1 MKKKR
6 VLIAVLAL
14 MALVPAYA
22 VLNEKDLAQTL
33 SVLRY
38 ELRSAWQASEERA
51 ARTRGRGERQHAQL
65 VQMMQRSNELSLML
79 YSQKQD
85 YTFDMTY
92 ALNEVSRQYDEFAS
106 QRLPFDDIITRLD
119 IDIDRYDR
127 LIHTLKRLPPAQ
139 LMAYRDSTGQ
149 LVYMEAD
156 AWRNRRDS
164 LRRQRGEMATRRAMD
179 TTGRTRPFRLDS
191 LGQQDRDSCIFYA
204 ENLLRA
210 CIVEKERLVRDST
223 HYAETAALLKSTYDY
238 AQQRYK
244 TVQNRI
250 FIEGQTPY
258 GTLLKSFPRYWQQ
271 AVSDARDKYSP
282 QALGDVNSQWR
293 GPMVTAFSLFLL
305 VYLLI
310 SGVLGV
316 AVVAFL
322 TRKVSF
328 FKKKR
333 FTDHRFEMTLI
344 VGVVIFAV
352 SIMIASAA
360 SKQNFFAMASK
371 LLVEFA
377 WMLAAILVS
386 LVIRLGWMDKATGE
400 EKVDTVETEDPAQ
413 EKVRK
418 GLRLYVPI
426 LLLSFIIISLRI
438 AFIPNSLLN
447 IIFPPVLLLFTV
459 FQGWTLFRYRKALPH
474 WDVIYGW
481 ISLLVLVAT
490 TVIAFKGYVLLGVQ
504 LLIWWIFLLTILQS
518 ITAVYDLLYIYYV
531 RHIKKTKENYIEE
544 HPNLP
549 NKSNED
555 LIAVTWP
562 HSFVKQALLPI
573 AIVLAIPFSLYMA
586 SSVFDLNGVYHEY
599 YKYPFLNV
607 EGYISLS
614 LSKIIMVVVL
624 FFLFRYLVYA
634 GKAVYRLLK
643 IKSLLNNSK
652 DRLFHENQANFTLFE
667 NVIAITLWGVYIITI
682 FLLLQIPTAAVK
694 VIAAGLATGLGFAM
708 KDILNNFFYGVQLM
722 SGRVR
727 VGDFIE
733 CDGVRGKVDSINY
746 QSTQIIASDGSVM
759 AFPNATL
766 FNKNFKNLT
775 KNHSYELLTF
785 DVGVKYGVDVKKVRD
800 IILEA
805 LKPLKM
811 KDKYGRDIVDPDP
824 DHETEVRFKDFG
836 DNSVNLSVIQYITVD
851 EHYKYPA
858 RAKEL
863 IYNALNAN
871 GIEIPFPQ
879 RDLYIKSVPDRP
891 ERNDT
896 GWPGEN

>member
-1 MKKKR
+1 MKKK
-6 VLIAVLAL
+6 LIALGVAL
-14 MALVPAYA
+14 CVMVPAFA
-22 VLNEKDLAQTL
+22 VLNEKDLSQTL

-38 ELRSAWQASEERA
+38 ELRSAYRAMEERMS
-51 ARTRGRGERQHAQL
+51 RMMGRGNRQHAQL

-92 ALNEVSRQYDEFAS
+92 ALNEVSRQYEEFS
-106 QRLPFDDIITRLD
+106 SRRLPFDDLITRLD

-127 LIHTLKRLPPAQ
+127 LIHTLKRLPPAK

-164 LRRQRGEMATRRAMD
+164 LRRLRGETATRREMD
-179 TTGRTRPFRLDS
+179 TTGRTRPFMLDS
-191 LGQQDRDSCIFYA
+191 LGQQDRDSCLFYA

-210 CIVEKERLVRDST
+210 SIMQKERLVRDST

-244 TVQNRI
+244 TVQNKI
-250 FIEGQTPY
+250 FIEGQTAY
-258 GTLLKSFPRYWQQ
+258 GALLKSFPRYWQQ
-271 AVSDARDKYSP
+271 AVTDARDKYSP
-282 QALGDVNSQWR
+282 DTLGDVTSQWR
-293 GPMVTAFSLFLL
+293 GPMVSAFSLFLL
-305 VYLLI
+305 SYLLVSI
-310 SGVLGV
+310 VLGI

-322 TRKVSF
+322 TRKVRF
-328 FKKKR
+328 FKKER
-333 FTDHRFEMTLI
+333 FQKHRFEMTLI
-344 VGVVIFAV
+344 VGVIIFAV

-377 WMLAAILVS
+377 WMLAAILIS
-386 LVIRLGWMDKATGE
+386 LVIRLEGMA
-400 EKVDTVETEDPAQ
+400 A
-413 EKVRK
+413 RK
-418 GLRLYVPI
+418 GLRLYLPI
-426 LLLSFIIISLRI
+426 LLLSFIVISLRI

-447 IIFPPVLLLFTV
+447 IIFPPLLLIFTIY
-459 FQGWTLFRYRKALPH
+459 QGCALYKLRKELPA
-474 WDVIYGW
+474 WDVAYGW

-490 TVIAFKGYVLLGVQ
+490 TIIALRGFVLLGIQ
-504 LLIWWIFLLTILQS
+504 LLIWWIFLLTLLQTM
-518 ITAVYDLLYIYYV
+518 TAVYDLLHIYYV
-531 RHIKKTKENYIEE
+531 RHIKATKEHYIEA

-549 NKSNED
+549 NDTDED

-562 HSFVKQALLPI
+562 HSFAKTALLPI
-573 AIVLAIPFSLYMA
+573 GIVLSIPFSLFLA
-586 SSVFDLNGVYHEY
+586 SSVFDLNEVFKEY
-599 YKYPFLNV
+599 YRYPFLNI
-607 EGYISLS
+607 EGFISLS
-614 LSKIIMVVVL
+614 FSKIILVVVL

-634 GKAVYRLLK
+634 GKATYRLLK
-643 IKSLLNNSK
+643 VKSLLK
-652 DRLFHENQANFTLFE
+652 GAQGRLFHENQANFTLAE
-667 NVIAITLWGVYIITI
+667 NIIAISLWGFYVIMI
-682 FLLLQIPTAAVK
+682 FLLLKIPTAAVK
-694 VIAAGLATGLGFAM
+694 VIGAGLATGLGFAM

-733 CDGVRGKVDSINY
+733 CDGIRGKVDSINY

-775 KNHSYELLTF
+775 KNHSYELLSF
-785 DVGVKYGVDVKKVRD
+785 DVGVKYGVDVDQVRG
-800 IILEA
+800 IIQEA
-805 LKPLKM
+805 LEPLKK
-811 KDKYGRDIVDPDP
+811 KDVYGRDIVDPKYGIQ
-824 DHETEVRFKDFG
+824 VRFKDFG
-836 DNSVNLSVIQYITVD
+836 DNSVNLSVYQYITVD
-851 EHYKYPA
+851 EHYAYPA

-863 IYNALNAN
+863 IYNALNAH

-879 RDLYIKSVPDRP
+879 RDLYIKSMPQ
-891 ERNDT
+891 E
-896 GWPGEN
+896 

>member
-6 VLIAVLAL
+6 ILTLVLTLLV
-14 MALVPAYA
+14 LVPAYA

-38 ELRSAWQASEERA
+38 ELRSAWLASEDRA
-51 ARTRGRGERQHAQL
+51 ERTRGRGARQHAQL

-92 ALNEVSRQYDEFAS
+92 ALNEVSRQYEEFSS
-106 QRLPFDDIITRLD
+106 QKLPFDDIITRLD

-127 LIHTLKRLPPAQ
+127 LIHTLRRLPPAQ

-149 LVYMEAD
+149 LVYMD
-156 AWRNRRDS
+156 VDVWRNRRDS
-164 LRRQRGEMATRRAMD
+164 LRQARGETATQRVMD
-179 TTGRTRPFRLDS
+179 TTGRTRPFVLDS
-191 LGQQDRDSCIFYA
+191 LGQQDRDSCLFYA
-204 ENLLRA
+204 ENLLRI
-210 CIVEKERLVRDST
+210 CKMQKEQLVRDST

-258 GTLLKSFPRYWQQ
+258 GTILKSFPRYWQQ
-271 AVSDARDKYSP
+271 AVTDARDKYSP
-282 QALGDVNSQWR
+282 RALGDVNSQWR

-305 VYLLI
+305 GYLLI
-310 SGVLGV
+310 SAVLAIALV
-316 AVVAFL
+316 TLL
-322 TRKVSF
+322 TRKVPF
-328 FKKKR
+328 FRKER

-344 VGVVIFAV
+344 TGVVIFAV
-352 SIMIASAA
+352 SIMIASWA

-371 LLVEFA
+371 LMVEFA

-386 LVIRLGWMDKATGE
+386 LVIRLKGE
-400 EKVDTVETEDPAQ
+400 AI
-413 EKVRK
+413 RK
-418 GLRLYVPI
+418 GIRLYVPI
-426 LLLSFIIISLRI
+426 LFLSFIVISLRI
-438 AFIPNSLLN
+438 AFVPNSLLN
-447 IIFPPVLLLFTV
+447 IVFPPLLLIFTA
-459 FQGWTLFRYRKALPH
+459 FQGWTLFRNRKDLPA
-474 WDVIYGW
+474 WDVAYGW

-490 TVIAFKGYVLLGVQ
+490 TIIAFRGFVLLGIQ
-504 LLIWWIFLLTILQS
+504 LLIWWIFLLTLLQT
-518 ITAVYDLLYIYYV
+518 ITAVYDLVHIYYV
-531 RHIKKTKENYIEE
+531 HHIRDLKTKYIEA
-544 HPNLP
+544 HPTLP
-549 NKSNED
+549 NETDED

-562 HSFVKQALLPI
+562 HSLFKYALLPV
-573 AIVLAIPFSLYMA
+573 AIVLSIPFSLFMA
-586 SSVFDLNGVYHEY
+586 SSVFDLGEVFDQY
-599 YKYPFLNV
+599 YRYPFLNL

-614 LSKIIMVVVL
+614 FYKIILVVVL
-624 FFLFRYLVYA
+624 FFLFRYLVYV
-634 GKAVYRLLK
+634 GKALYHLLK
-643 IKSLLNNSK
+643 VKSLLKGSAG
-652 DRLFHENQANFTLFE
+652 RLFHENQANFTLAE
-667 NVIAITLWGVYIITI
+667 NIIAISLWGVYIITI
-682 FLLLQIPTAAVK
+682 FVLLKIPTAAIK
-694 VIAAGLATGLGFAM
+694 VIGAGLATGLGFAM

-733 CDGVRGKVDSINY
+733 CDGIRGKVDSINY

-775 KNHSYELLTF
+775 KNHSYELLSF
-785 DVGVKYGVDVKKVRD
+785 DVGVKYGVDVEKVRT
-800 IILEA
+800 IIQEA
-805 LKPLKM
+805 LVPLEK
-811 KDKYGRDIVDPDP
+811 KDAYGREIVDPKYGIQ
-824 DHETEVRFKDFG
+824 VRFKDFG
-836 DNSVNLSVIQYITVD
+836 DNSVNLSVHQYITVD
-851 EHYKYPA
+851 EHYTYPA

-879 RDLYIKSVPDRP
+879 RDLYIKAMP
-891 ERNDT
+891 
-896 GWPGEN
+896 

>member
-6 VLIAVLAL
+6 ILIAILAL
-14 MALVPAYA
+14 IALFPAYA

-38 ELRSAWQASEERA
+38 ELRSAWLASSERME
-51 ARTRGRGERQHAQL
+51 RTRGRGERQHAQL

-92 ALNEVSRQYDEFAS
+92 ALNEVSRQYEEFS
-106 QRLPFDDIITRLD
+106 SRKLPFDDLITRLD

-164 LRRQRGEMATRRAMD
+164 LRRLRGEMATRRVMD
-179 TTGRTRPFRLDS
+179 TTGRTRPFTLDS
-191 LGQQDRDSCIFYA
+191 LGQQDRDSCLFYA

-210 CIVEKERLVRDST
+210 CIVQKERLVRDST

-250 FIEGQTPY
+250 FIEGQTAY
-258 GTLLKSFPRYWQQ
+258 GALLKSFPRYWRQ
-271 AVSDARDKYSP
+271 AVTDAHDKYSP

-293 GPMVTAFSLFLL
+293 GPMVTGFSLFLL

-310 SGVLGV
+310 SAFLSV
-316 AVVAFL
+316 ALVAFL
-322 TRKVSF
+322 TRKVNF
-328 FKKKR
+328 FKRER
-333 FTDHRFEMTLI
+333 FTRHRFEMTLI

-386 LVIRLGWMDKATGE
+386 LVIRLEGNE
-400 EKVDTVETEDPAQ
+400 
-413 EKVRK
+413 VRK
-418 GLRLYVPI
+418 GLRLYFPI

-447 IIFPPVLLLFTV
+447 IIFPPILLLFTV
-459 FQGWTLFRYRKALPH
+459 FQGWTLFRYRKALPQ

-490 TVIAFKGYVLLGVQ
+490 TIIAFRGYVLLGVQ
-504 LLIWWIFLLTILQS
+504 LLIWWIFQLTILQT
-518 ITAVYDLLYIYYV
+518 ITAVYDLLHIYYV
-531 RHIKKTKENYIEE
+531 RHIRETKERYIAE

-549 NKSNED
+549 DDTDED

-562 HSFVKQALLPI
+562 HSFAKHALLPI
-573 AIVLAIPFSLYMA
+573 ALVLSFPFSLYLA
-586 SSVFDLNGVYHEY
+586 SSVFDLNGVFDEY
-599 YKYPFLNV
+599 YNYPFLHL

-614 LSKIIMVVVL
+614 LSKLVMVVTL

-643 IKSLLNNSK
+643 VKSILKGSSG
-652 DRLFHENQANFTLFE
+652 RLFHENQANFTLAE
-667 NVIAITLWGVYIITI
+667 NIIAIALWGTYIIAI
-682 FLLLQIPTAAVK
+682 FVLLEIPTAAVK

-733 CDGVRGKVDSINY
+733 CDGIRGKVDSINY
-746 QSTQIIASDGSVM
+746 QSTQIVASDGSVM
-759 AFPNATL
+759 AFPNASL
-766 FNKNFKNLT
+766 FNKNFKNFT
-775 KNHSYELLTF
+775 KNHSYELLSF
-785 DVGVKYGVDVKKVRD
+785 DVGVKYGVDVDKVRS
-800 IILEA
+800 IIQQALAPLE
-805 LKPLKM
+805 K
-811 KDKYGRDIVDPDP
+811 KDVYGRDIVDPKYGIQ
-824 DHETEVRFKDFG
+824 VRFKDFG
-836 DNSVNLSVIQYITVD
+836 DNSVNLSVYQYITVE
-851 EHYKYPA
+851 EHYTYPA

-879 RDLYIKSVPDRP
+879 RDLYIKSVPAKD
-891 ERNDT
+891 
-896 GWPGEN
+896 

>member
-6 VLIAVLAL
+6 LISLVLTLL
-14 MALVPAYA
+14 ALVPAYA

-38 ELRSAWQASEERA
+38 ELRSAWLASEERA
-51 ARTRGRGERQHAQL
+51 ERTQGRGARQHAQL

-92 ALNEVSRQYDEFAS
+92 ALNEVSRQYDEFNA
-106 QRLPFDDIITRLD
+106 RKLPFDDIITRLD

-149 LVYMEAD
+149 LVYMD
-156 AWRNRRDS
+156 AALWRDRRDS
-164 LRRQRGEMATRRAMD
+164 LRRVRGETATRRVMD
-179 TTGRTRPFRLDS
+179 TTGRTRPFMLDS
-191 LGQQDRDSCIFYA
+191 LGRQDRDSCLFYA
-204 ENLLRA
+204 ENLLRI
-210 CIVEKERLVRDST
+210 CKMQKEQLVRDST

-250 FIEGQTPY
+250 FIEGQTAY
-258 GTLLKSFPRYWQQ
+258 GTLLKGFPRYWQQ
-271 AVSDARDKYSP
+271 AVTDARDKYSP
-282 QALGDVNSQWR
+282 RALGDVNSQWR

-310 SGVLGV
+310 SAVLAIALV
-316 AVVAFL
+316 ALL
-322 TRKVSF
+322 TRKVPF
-328 FKKKR
+328 FKKER
-333 FTDHRFEMTLI
+333 FINHRFEMTLI
-344 VGVVIFAV
+344 TGVIIFAV
-352 SIMIASAA
+352 SIMIASWA

-377 WMLAAILVS
+377 WMLAAILIS
-386 LVIRLGWMDKATGE
+386 LVIRLKGE
-400 EKVDTVETEDPAQ
+400 EI
-413 EKVRK
+413 RK
-418 GLRLYVPI
+418 GIRLYFPI
-426 LLLSFIIISLRI
+426 LLLSFIVISLRI
-438 AFIPNSLLN
+438 AFVPNSLLN
-447 IIFPPVLLLFTV
+447 ILFPPLLLVFTV
-459 FQGWTLFRYRKALPH
+459 FQGWTLFRNKKDLPA
-474 WDVIYGW
+474 WDVAYGW
-481 ISLLVLVAT
+481 ISMLVLVAT
-490 TVIAFKGYVLLGVQ
+490 TIIAFRGFVLLGIQ
-504 LLIWWIFLLTILQS
+504 LLIWWIFLLTLLQT
-518 ITAVYDLLYIYYV
+518 ITAVYDLVHIYYV
-531 RHIKKTKENYIEE
+531 RHIRDMKTKYIEA
-544 HPNLP
+544 HPTLP
-549 NKSNED
+549 DETDED

-562 HSFVKQALLPI
+562 HSFLKQALLPI
-573 AIVLAIPFSLYMA
+573 AIVLSIPFSLFMA
-586 SSVFDLNGVYHEY
+586 SSVFDLGEVFDQY
-599 YKYPFLNV
+599 YRYPFLNL

-614 LSKIIMVVVL
+614 FYKIILVVVL

-634 GKAVYRLLK
+634 GKALYRLLK
-643 IKSLLNNSK
+643 IKSLLKGSSG
-652 DRLFHENQANFTLFE
+652 RLFHENQANFTLAE
-667 NVIAITLWGVYIITI
+667 NVIAISLWGIYVIAI
-682 FLLLQIPTAAVK
+682 FILLKIPTAAIK
-694 VIAAGLATGLGFAM
+694 VIGAGLATGLGFAM

-733 CDGVRGKVDSINY
+733 CDGIRGKVDSINY

-775 KNHSYELLTF
+775 KNHSYELLSF
-785 DVGVKYGVDVKKVRD
+785 DVGVKYGVDVDKVRA
-800 IILEA
+800 IIQEA
-805 LKPLKM
+805 LVPLEK
-811 KDKYGRDIVDPDP
+811 KDVYGREIVDPKYGIQ
-824 DHETEVRFKDFG
+824 VRFKDFG
-836 DNSVNLSVIQYITVD
+836 DNSVNLSVYQYITVD
-851 EHYKYPA
+851 EHYTYPA

-879 RDLYIKSVPDRP
+879 RDLYIKSMP
-891 ERNDT
+891 ES
-896 GWPGEN
+896 

>member
-33 SVLRY
+33 FVLRY

-106 QRLPFDDIITRLD
+106 RKLPFDDMITRLD

-210 CIVEKERLVRDST
+210 SIVQKEQLVRDST

-293 GPMVTAFSLFLL
+293 GPMVTAFSLFIL
-305 VYLLI
+305 VYLLV
-310 SGVLGV
+310 SAFLAV
-316 AVVAFL
+316 AIVAFL
-322 TRKVSF
+322 TRKVGF
-328 FKKKR
+328 FKDDR
-333 FTDHRFEMTLI
+333 FVKHRFEMTL
-344 VGVVIFAV
+344 VTGVVIFAV
-352 SIMIASAA
+352 SIMIASAV

-386 LVIRLGWMDKATGE
+386 MIIRLRG
-400 EKVDTVETEDPAQ
+400 
-413 EKVRK
+413 RRIRI
-418 GLRLYVPI
+418 GLRLYFPI
-426 LLLSFIIISLRI
+426 LFLSFIIISLRI

-447 IIFPPVLLLFTV
+447 IIFPPILLLFTV
-459 FQGWTLFRYRKALPH
+459 FQGWMLFRFKKVLPT
-474 WDVIYGW
+474 WDLVYGW

-504 LLIWWIFLLTILQS
+504 LLIWWIFLLTILQTV
-518 ITAVYDLLYIYYV
+518 TAVYDLLSIYYNN
-531 RHIKKTKENYIEE
+531 HIEATKEHYKVE

-549 NKSNED
+549 NITDED

-573 AIVLAIPFSLYMA
+573 AIVLSLPFSLYMA
-586 SSVFDLNGVYHEY
+586 SSVFDLNGVYNEY
-599 YKYPFLNV
+599 YNYPFLNL

-643 IKSLLNNSK
+643 IKSLLKKSE

-667 NVIAITLWGVYIITI
+667 NVIAITLWSVYIITI
-682 FLLLQIPTAAVK
+682 FLLLKIPTAAVK

-727 VGDFIE
+727 VGDSIE
-733 CDGVRGKVDSINY
+733 CDGVRGTVDSINY

-759 AFPNATL
+759 AFPNASL
-766 FNKNFKNLT
+766 FNRNFKNFT
-775 KNHSYELLTF
+775 KNHFYELLSF
-785 DVGVKYGVDVKKVRD
+785 DVGVKYGVDVAKVRN

-805 LKPLKM
+805 LEPLKE
-811 KDKYGRDIVDPDP
+811 KDKFGHDIVDPK
-824 DHETEVRFKDFG
+824 HETEVRFKDFG
-836 DNSVNLSVIQYITVD
+836 DNSVNLSVIQYITVE
-851 EHYKYPA
+851 EHFSYPA
-858 RAKEL
+858 RAKEK

-879 RDLYIKSVPDRP
+879 RDLYIKSMPT
-891 ERNDT
+891 E
-896 GWPGEN
+896 G

>member
-1 MKKKR
+1 MKKK
-6 VLIAVLAL
+6 LIALGVAL
-14 MALVPAYA
+14 CVMVPAFA
-22 VLNEKDLAQTL
+22 VLNEKDLSQTL

-38 ELRSAWQASEERA
+38 ELRSAYRAMEERTS
-51 ARTRGRGERQHAQL
+51 RMLGRGNRQHAQL

-92 ALNEVSRQYDEFAS
+92 ALNEVSRQYDEFS
-106 QRLPFDDIITRLD
+106 SRKLPFDDLITRLD

-139 LMAYRDSTGQ
+139 LMAYRDSTGE
-149 LVYMEAD
+149 LVYLERD

-164 LRRQRGEMATRRAMD
+164 LRRIRGESATRRAMD
-179 TTGRTRPFRLDS
+179 TTGRTRPFMLDS
-191 LGQQDRDSCIFYA
+191 LGQQDRDSCLFYA

-210 CIVEKERLVRDST
+210 SIMQKERLVRDST

-244 TVQNRI
+244 TVQNKI
-250 FIEGQTPY
+250 FIDGQTAY
-258 GTLLKSFPRYWQQ
+258 GTLLRSFPRYWQQ
-271 AVSDARDKYSP
+271 AVTDARDKYSP
-282 QALGDVNSQWR
+282 DALGDVTSQWR
-293 GPMVTAFSLFLL
+293 GPMVSAFSLFLL
-305 VYLLI
+305 SYLLVSI
-310 SGVLGV
+310 VLGI

-322 TRKVSF
+322 TRKVRF
-328 FKKKR
+328 FKKDR
-333 FTDHRFEMTLI
+333 FQKHRFEMTLI

-377 WMLAAILVS
+377 WMLAAILIS
-386 LVIRLGWMDKATGE
+386 LVIRLEGMA
-400 EKVDTVETEDPAQ
+400 A
-413 EKVRK
+413 RK
-418 GLRLYVPI
+418 GLRLYLPI
-426 LLLSFIIISLRI
+426 LLLSFIVISLRI

-447 IIFPPVLLLFTV
+447 ILFPPLLLIFTIY
-459 FQGWTLFRYRKALPH
+459 QGCALYRLRKELPA
-474 WDVIYGW
+474 WDVAYGW

-490 TVIAFKGYVLLGVQ
+490 TIIALRGFVLLGIQ
-504 LLIWWIFLLTILQS
+504 LLIWWIFLLTLLQTM
-518 ITAVYDLLYIYYV
+518 TAVYDLLHIYYV
-531 RHIKKTKENYIEE
+531 RHIKATKEHYIEA

-549 NKSNED
+549 NETDED

-562 HSFVKQALLPI
+562 HSFAKHALLPI
-573 AIVLAIPFSLYMA
+573 GIVLSVPFSLFLA
-586 SSVFDLNGVYHEY
+586 SSVFDLNEVFKEY
-599 YKYPFLNV
+599 YRYPFLNI
-607 EGYISLS
+607 EGFISLS
-614 LSKIIMVVVL
+614 FSKIILVVVL

-634 GKAVYRLLK
+634 GKATYRLLK
-643 IKSLLNNSK
+643 VKSLLK
-652 DRLFHENQANFTLFE
+652 GAQGRLFHENQANFTLAE
-667 NVIAITLWGVYIITI
+667 NIIAISLWGFYVIMI
-682 FLLLQIPTAAVK
+682 FLLLKIPTAAVK
-694 VIAAGLATGLGFAM
+694 VIGAGLATGLGFAM

-733 CDGVRGKVDSINY
+733 CDGIRGKVDSINY

-775 KNHSYELLTF
+775 KNHSYELLSF
-785 DVGVKYGVDVKKVRD
+785 DVGVKYGVDVDQVRG
-800 IILEA
+800 IIQEA
-805 LKPLKM
+805 LEPLKK
-811 KDKYGRDIVDPDP
+811 KDVYGRDIVDPKYGIQ
-824 DHETEVRFKDFG
+824 VRFKDFG
-836 DNSVNLSVIQYITVD
+836 DNSVNLSVYQYITVD
-851 EHYKYPA
+851 EHYAYPA

-863 IYNALNAN
+863 IYNALNAH

-879 RDLYIKSVPDRP
+879 RDLYIKSMPQ
-891 ERNDT
+891 E
-896 GWPGEN
+896 

>member
-1 MKKKR
+1 MKKK
-6 VLIAVLAL
+6 LIALGLAL
-14 MALVPAYA
+14 CVIVPAFA

-38 ELRSAWQASEERA
+38 ELRSAYQAMEERA
-51 ARTRGRGERQHAQL
+51 SRMMGRGNRQHTQL

-92 ALNEVSRQYDEFAS
+92 ALNEVSRQYEEFS
-106 QRLPFDDIITRLD
+106 SRKLPFDDMITRLD

-127 LIHTLKRLPPAQ
+127 LIHTLKRLPPAK

-149 LVYMEAD
+149 LVYIEAD
-156 AWRNRRDS
+156 AWRARRDS
-164 LRRQRGEMATRRAMD
+164 MRRARGETATRMAMD
-179 TTGRTRPFRLDS
+179 TTGRTRPFMLDS

-204 ENLLRA
+204 ENLLQA
-210 CIVEKERLVRDST
+210 CQVQKERLVRDST

-250 FIEGQTPY
+250 FIEGQTAY
-258 GTLLKSFPRYWQQ
+258 GTLLKSFPRYWSQ

-282 QALGDVNSQWR
+282 SALGDVSSQWR

-305 VYLLI
+305 IYLLI
-310 SGVLGV
+310 SAVV
-316 AVVAFL
+316 AVALVAFL
-322 TRKVSF
+322 TRKVAF
-328 FKKKR
+328 FKRER
-333 FTDHRFEMTLI
+333 FVKHRFEMTLI

-360 SKQNFFAMASK
+360 SRQNFFAMASK

-386 LVIRLGWMDKATGE
+386 LVIRLEGKE
-400 EKVDTVETEDPAQ
+400 
-413 EKVRK
+413 VRK
-418 GLRLYVPI
+418 GIRLYFPI
-426 LLLSFIIISLRI
+426 LLLSFIVISLRI

-447 IIFPPVLLLFTV
+447 IIFPPLLLLFTI
-459 FQGWTLFRYRKALPH
+459 FQGWTLYRCRKSLPA
-474 WDVIYGW
+474 WDVAYGW

-490 TVIAFKGYVLLGVQ
+490 TIIALRGFVLLGIQ
-504 LLIWWIFLLTILQS
+504 LLIWWIFLLTLLQT
-518 ITAVYDLLYIYYV
+518 ITAVYDLLHIYYV
-531 RHIKKTKENYIEE
+531 RHIREMKSHYIEA

-549 NKSNED
+549 NETDED

-562 HSFVKQALLPI
+562 HSFAKQALLPI
-573 AIVLAIPFSLYMA
+573 AIVLSIPFSLFMA
-586 SSVFDLNGVYHEY
+586 SSVFDLNEVFNEY
-599 YKYPFLNV
+599 YRYPFLNLENV
-607 EGYISLS
+607 ISLS
-614 LSKIIMVVVL
+614 FYKIILVVVL

-634 GKAVYRLLK
+634 GKALYRLLK
-643 IKSLLNNSK
+643 VKSILK
-652 DRLFHENQANFTLFE
+652 GAAGRMFHENQANFTLVE
-667 NVIAITLWGVYIITI
+667 NIVAISLWGIYIIAI
-682 FLLLQIPTAAVK
+682 FLLLKIPTAAIK
-694 VIAAGLATGLGFAM
+694 VIGAGLATGLGFAM

-733 CDGVRGKVDSINY
+733 CDGIRGKVDSINY
-746 QSTQIIASDGSVM
+746 QSTQIIASDGAVM

-775 KNHSYELLTF
+775 KNHSYELLSF
-785 DVGVKYGVDVKKVRD
+785 DVGVKYGVDVDHVRN
-800 IILEA
+800 IIQEA
-805 LKPLKM
+805 LEPLKT
-811 KDKYGRDIVDPDP
+811 KDVYGRDVVDPKYGIQ
-824 DHETEVRFKDFG
+824 VRFKDFG
-836 DNSVNLSVIQYITVD
+836 DNSVNLSVYQYITVD
-851 EHYKYPA
+851 EHYTYPA
-858 RAKEL
+858 KAKEL
-863 IYNALNAN
+863 IYNALNAH

-879 RDLYIKSVPDRP
+879 RDLYIKSMP
-891 ERNDT
+891 ET
-896 GWPGEN
+896 

>member
-6 VLIAVLAL
+6 LSVVVLAL
-14 MALVPAYA
+14 AALIPAYA
-22 VLNEKDLAQTL
+22 VLNEKDLGQTL

-38 ELRSAWQASEERA
+38 ELRSAWLASSERA
-51 ARTRGRGERQHAQL
+51 QRTQGRGARQHASL

-92 ALNEVSRQYDEFAS
+92 ALNEVSRQYEEFS
-106 QRLPFDDIITRLD
+106 SRKMPFDDIITRLD

-149 LVYMEAD
+149 LVYLDRD
-156 AWRNRRDS
+156 AWRHRLDS
-164 LRRQRGEMATRRAMD
+164 LRRSRGDVVSRRVMD
-179 TTGRTRPFRLDS
+179 TTGRTRPFMLDS

-204 ENLLRA
+204 ENLLKA
-210 CIVEKERLVRDST
+210 SILQKEQLVRDST

-250 FIEGQTPY
+250 FIEGQTRY
-258 GTLLKSFPRYWQQ
+258 ATLLRSFPRYWQQ

-282 QALGDVNSQWR
+282 QTIGDLNSQWR
-293 GPMVTAFSLFLL
+293 GPMVTAFSLFIL

-310 SGVLGV
+310 SIAV
-316 AVVAFL
+316 AVALVAFL
-322 TRKVSF
+322 TRKVEF
-328 FKKKR
+328 FKRER
-333 FTDHRFEMTLI
+333 FTKHRFEMTLI
-344 VGVVIFAV
+344 VGVIIFAV
-352 SIMIASAA
+352 SIMIASWA

-386 LVIRLGWMDKATGE
+386 LVIRLEGE
-400 EKVDTVETEDPAQ
+400 E
-413 EKVRK
+413 VRK
-418 GLRLYVPI
+418 GLRLYFPI

-438 AFIPNSLLN
+438 AFVPNSLLN
-447 IIFPPVLLLFTV
+447 ILFPPLLLLFTL
-459 FQGWTLFRYRKALPH
+459 FQGWALFRNRKGLPA
-474 WDVIYGW
+474 WDVAYGW

-490 TVIAFKGYVLLGVQ
+490 TVITLRGFVLLGIQ
-504 LLIWWIFLLTILQS
+504 LLIWWIFLLTLLQT
-518 ITAVYDLLYIYYV
+518 ITAVYDLLHIYYV
-531 RHIKKTKENYIEE
+531 RHIREMKSHYIEN
-544 HPNLP
+544 HPTLP
-549 NKSNED
+549 NDTDED

-562 HSFVKQALLPI
+562 HSFFKHALLPI
-573 AIVLAIPFSLYMA
+573 AIVLSIPFSLFMA
-586 SSVFDLNGVYHEY
+586 SSVFDLNEMFDQY
-599 YKYPFLNV
+599 YRYPFLNL

-614 LSKIIMVVVL
+614 FHKVILVIVL

-634 GKAVYRLLK
+634 GKALYRLLK
-643 IKSLLNNSK
+643 VKSILKGASG
-652 DRLFHENQANFTLFE
+652 RLFHENQANFTLAE
-667 NVIAITLWGVYIITI
+667 NIIGITLWGIYIIAI
-682 FLLLQIPTAAVK
+682 FVLLKIPTAAIK
-694 VIAAGLATGLGFAM
+694 VIGAGLATGLGFAM

-733 CDGVRGKVDSINY
+733 CDGIRGKVDSINY

-775 KNHSYELLTF
+775 KNHSYELLSF
-785 DVGVKYGVDVKKVRD
+785 DVGVKYGVDVDEVRG
-800 IILEA
+800 IIQDALE
-805 LKPLKM
+805 PLKT
-811 KDKYGRDIVDPDP
+811 KDVYGRDIVDPKYGIQ
-824 DHETEVRFKDFG
+824 VRFKDFG
-836 DNSVNLSVIQYITVD
+836 DNSVNLSVYQYITVD
-851 EHYKYPA
+851 EHYTFPA

-863 IYNALNAN
+863 IYNALNVH

-879 RDLYIKSVPDRP
+879 RDLYIKSMPVEKD
-891 ERNDT
+891 
-896 GWPGEN
+896 